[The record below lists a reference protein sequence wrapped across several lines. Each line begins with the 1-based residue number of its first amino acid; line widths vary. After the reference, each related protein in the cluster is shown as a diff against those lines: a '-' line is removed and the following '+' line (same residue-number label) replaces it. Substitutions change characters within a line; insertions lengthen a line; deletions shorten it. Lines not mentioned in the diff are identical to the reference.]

1 MFRFVKTKLKQ
12 AKLAKKREADK
23 LKDTPQYYPLQ
34 LSPSEVEY
42 VRNTLMSAGGG
53 GIYLEFGSGGSTF
66 LALLHA
72 QVRIVSVE
80 SDKNWIEYLKGWKV
94 IDEATKV
101 KRLEFIWV
109 DIGRT
114 GEWGVPL
121 EMEKKSLFPH
131 YSAQVFEKYTDFD
144 VVFIDGRFRV
154 ACFLQTLLHCPKHTK
169 ILIHDFN
176 NRPFYHKILE
186 FVDFVDTCDTLAEF
200 KIKDNIDKQR
210 LLALYEEYKYI
221 WE

>member
-1 MFRFVKTKLKQ
+1 MLKSIKRKIKQ
-12 AKLAKKREADK
+12 AKIDKEIKRDK
-23 LKDTPQYYPLQ
+23 PKENPQKFPIELSDNERKYLQ
-34 LSPSEVEY
+34 
-42 VRNTLMSAGGG
+42 NTLISAGGG
-53 GIYLEFGSGGSTF
+53 AYLEFGSGGSTF
-66 LALLHA
+66 LALLQT
-72 QVRIVSVE
+72 QVHIVSVE
-80 SDKNWIEYLKGWKV
+80 SDKNWIEHLKGWKV
-94 IDEATKV
+94 INEATK
-101 KRLEFIWV
+101 RGALEFVSV

-144 VVFIDGRFRV
+144 IVFIDGRFRV
-154 ACFLQTLLHCPKHTK
+154 ACLLQTLLHCPKHTK
-169 ILIHDFN
+169 ILMHDFN

-210 LLALYEEYKYI
+210 LLVLYEEYKYV